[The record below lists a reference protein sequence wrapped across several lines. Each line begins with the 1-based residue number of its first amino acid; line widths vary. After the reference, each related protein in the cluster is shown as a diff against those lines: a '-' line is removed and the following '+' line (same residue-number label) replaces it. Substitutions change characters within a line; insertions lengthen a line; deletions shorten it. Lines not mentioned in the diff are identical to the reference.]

1 MAIIK
6 GMTADRAEEILGKP
20 DATEVVGV
28 EDKEYDKGIVV
39 KGGLV
44 VEWTYRRGI
53 KLTLARRDR
62 CYRVIKAEEGDF

>member
-20 DATEVVGV
+20 NATEVVGV

-39 KGGLV
+39 RGGLV
-44 VEWTYRRGI
+44 VEWTYQGI
-53 KLTLARRDR
+53 KLTLARRDE
-62 CYRVIKAEEGDF
+62 CYRVIKAEKGDF